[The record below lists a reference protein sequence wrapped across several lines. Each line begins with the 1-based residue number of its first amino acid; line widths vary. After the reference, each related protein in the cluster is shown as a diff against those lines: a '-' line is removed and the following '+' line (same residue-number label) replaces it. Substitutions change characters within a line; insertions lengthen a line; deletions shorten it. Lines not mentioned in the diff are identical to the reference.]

1 MNVGYECS
9 SYFKFCVH
17 LKFFII
23 KISGRTEILISLH
36 LLFFFSFL
44 LPQTLSQTSPICGT
58 LVSPRLW
65 ALSLLLL
72 IYSVLIREVVRG
84 ALEPDRG
91 CGNVC
96 PPIPCMTTGPL
107 TLNSAAHF
115 PGPIGLVWGGKNNGR
130 GMCKWLEEGLEYW
143 EPSTGFS
150 HD

>member
-36 LLFFFSFL
+36 LLFFFSFPPNS
-44 LPQTLSQTSPICGT
+44 LPNLSHLWDACLSSPVGSLFIITYLQCPYKG
-58 LVSPRLW
+58 SGSRRSGARPRVWERLPSH
-65 ALSLLLL
+65 SL
-72 IYSVLIREVVRG
+72 Y
-84 ALEPDRG
+84 DH
-91 CGNVC
+91 
-96 PPIPCMTTGPL
+96 GPL